1 MNSPQKALVNFGTI
15 SMKPQDQLWDLP
27 DTGWEPQINDNC
39 NLEAARML
47 LNSLLP
53 KDIKLKKFSFSSNPG
68 YFQAVLA
75 QGISEPQQIAA
86 EFRRRTGLELRL
98 SLPNQEPPEPSK
110 PQDLQSFPN
119 PMEQNQA
126 LAYLDASL
134 AAMAKPTWVTPE

>member
-1 MNSPQKALVNFGTI
+1 
-15 SMKPQDQLWDLP
+15 
-27 DTGWEPQINDNC
+27 
-39 NLEAARML
+39 ML

-110 PQDLQSFPN
+110 FIKDVAFRHVDDRQELHIQISAKEPHFN
-119 PMEQNQA
+119 R
-126 LAYLDASL
+126 L
-134 AAMAKPTWVTPE
+134 AATEPDARRTMRKNARGATLLLPAQATLKSTSTVF